1 MGLAVQQGIWA
12 VPYSYLPF
20 RMPKGDKGREGKRQ
34 AMPGL
39 LRGNTGSGK
48 ARQSW
53 TPLQGTGQMDTLQAM
68 APADG
73 INDKSGYT
81 GGNDH
86 ARQQNAWTLSR
97 RAGGSV

>member
-39 LRGNTGSGK
+39 LRGNTGDGPGK
-48 ARQSW
+48 ARQK
-53 TPLQGTGQMDTLQAM
+53 LGALAGDGANGH
-68 APADG
+68 PASNG
-73 INDKSGYT
+73 
-81 GGNDH
+81 
-86 ARQQNAWTLSR
+86 
-97 RAGGSV
+97 AG